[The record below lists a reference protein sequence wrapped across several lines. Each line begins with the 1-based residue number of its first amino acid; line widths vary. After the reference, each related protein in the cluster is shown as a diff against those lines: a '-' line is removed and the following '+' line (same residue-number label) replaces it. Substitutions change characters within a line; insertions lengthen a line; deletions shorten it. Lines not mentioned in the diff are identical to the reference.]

1 MITEYEQICVLC
13 GRPKEDTH
21 HLLNGN
27 NRQTCDA
34 DEITIPLCRKCH
46 TEIHKNATCE
56 KLCKIIGQLAWEKD
70 YYKGGGVGNARELFR
85 KRYFKSYI

>member
-1 MITEYEQICVLC
+1 MITDYTEICILC

-27 NRQTCDA
+27 NRATCDE
-34 DEITIPLCRKCH
+34 DNITIPLCRKCH

-56 KLCKIIGQLAWEKD
+56 KLCKIIGQLAWESNYYAEGRKD
-70 YYKGGGVGNARELFR
+70 ARKQFFN
-85 KRYFKSYI
+85 RYRKSYI

>member
-1 MITEYEQICVLC
+1 MITEYTEICVLC
-13 GRPKEDTH
+13 GRPKDDTH

-34 DEITIPLCRKCH
+34 DNITIPLCRKCH
-46 TEIHKNATCE
+46 NEIHKNATCE

-70 YYKGGGVGNARELFR
+70 YYKEGGLGDARKQFL
-85 KRYFKSYI
+85 KRYRKSFL